1 MTVVFS
7 LLPIQYSK
15 PAFIGEQARDGG
27 GAWVSERYRDE
38 KRGDGGWPWT
48 IQVWKQRAHRDEE
61 RGEVGKWRSAG
72 TRRRQGARAVF
83 SLGGHLGTRCVHAL
97 MLFTSGD
104 DIPLICRN

>member
-38 KRGDGGWPWT
+38 KRGDGGGGGGWPWT

-61 RGEVGKWRSAG
+61 RGEVAG
-72 TRRRQGARAVF
+72 RGGSGEALERVGNKAHAPF
-83 SLGGHLGTRCVHAL
+83 SHWV
-97 MLFTSGD
+97 
-104 DIPLICRN
+104 DI